1 MESMSRERTQQ
12 LSQSSLKLSIASFVV
27 VSLMA
32 TFMLSNAMAVN
43 AADPKQEMK
52 EAAEAI
58 AEYSVEQKDAATT
71 KAKGMMSDLDK
82 RIESLEKRLAENWDG
97 LKQSSKE
104 QYRETLK
111 TLRKKR
117 NTLSEYY
124 GSLKHSSKDAWQE
137 VRDGFAKSYNQ
148 LVLSWQ
154 QAETEMQQE
163 NDKETKQK

>member
-1 MESMSRERTQQ
+1 MKYIFKEMIQ
-12 LSQSSLKLSIASFVV
+12 LISQSSVKLSIASLAM
-27 VSLMA
+27 VSLMTA
-32 TFMLSNAMAVN
+32 LTISNAMAVN

-58 AEYSVEQKDAATT
+58 AEYSVEQKDAATS
-71 KAKGMMSDLDK
+71 KAREMMNDLDN
-82 RIESLEKRLAENWDG
+82 RIDSIEKRMAENWDG
-97 LKQSSKE
+97 LKQSTRE

-117 NTLSEYY
+117 NILSEYY

-154 QAETEMQQE
+154 QAETEMQQGNE
-163 NDKETKQK
+163 KETKQK

>member
-1 MESMSRERTQQ
+1 MKSIFREIAQHI
-12 LSQSSLKLSIASFVV
+12 SHSSLKLSIAPLVI
-27 VSLMA
+27 VSLMT

-58 AEYSVEQKDAATT
+58 AEYSVEQKDAATA
-71 KAKGMMSDLDK
+71 KAKEMMSDLDK
-82 RIESLEKRLAENWDG
+82 RIESVEKRLAENWDD
-97 LKQSSKE
+97 LKQSTRE
-104 QYRETLK
+104 QYGDTLK

-124 GSLKHSSKDAWQE
+124 GGLKHSSKDAWQE

-154 QAETEMQQE
+154 QAETEMQQGNE
-163 NDKETKQK
+163 KETKQK